1 MRDSGNHPA
10 TGKLRIAMLVNGVD
24 ITSKPGGTVMAAH
37 TDEDIER
44 TAEAMRQSVRMLR
57 DEGDL

>member
-1 MRDSGNHPA
+1 
-10 TGKLRIAMLVNGVD
+10 MLVNGVD

-37 TDEDIER
+37 TDEDIEI

-57 DEGDL
+57 DEGAL

>member
-1 MRDSGNHPA
+1 
-10 TGKLRIAMLVNGVD
+10 MLVNGVD